1 MIARVNGT
9 ILQRMSDS
17 VVVNVNGLGLRIE
30 SAPRIIAQLP
40 PAGEEL
46 TLFTHLHVRENEL
59 TLFGFNLEEE
69 MHLFSLLITV
79 SGIGPKIAL
88 QVLEALDPSSFAL
101 AVLQGDIKSLT
112 RAKGIGKKGAER
124 IILELKDKVAK
135 SDFVAES
142 ESLAGPEQLAGDN
155 VINDA
160 LNALVVL
167 GYSAKEAEAV
177 ITNLNTSEEDNVES
191 LLRKALR
198 KLSKW

>member
-9 ILQRMSDS
+9 LLQRKNDS
-17 VVVNVNGLGLRIE
+17 VVVNLSGLGLRIE

-40 PAGEEL
+40 ATGEEVAL
-46 TLFTHLHVRENEL
+46 YTHMHVRENEL

-88 QVLEALDPSSFAL
+88 QILEALDPSSFAL
-101 AVLQGDIKSLT
+101 AVLQGDVKSLT
-112 RAKGIGKKGAER
+112 QAKGIGKKGAER

-135 SDFVAES
+135 AGFTVES
-142 ESLAGPEQLAGDN
+142 EFLARPDQLTSTGA
-155 VINDA
+155 VSDA
-160 LNALVVL
+160 INALVVL
-167 GYSAKEAEAV
+167 GYSSKEAEAALK
-177 ITNLNTSEEDNVES
+177 NLSVSEEDDVES

>member
-9 ILQRMSDS
+9 LLQRKNDS
-17 VVVNVNGLGLRIE
+17 VVVNLSGLGLRIE

-40 PAGEEL
+40 ATGEEVAL
-46 TLFTHLHVRENEL
+46 YTHMHVRENEL

-88 QVLEALDPSSFAL
+88 QILEALDPSSFAL
-101 AVLQGDIKSLT
+101 AVLQGDVKSLT
-112 RAKGIGKKGAER
+112 QAKGIGKKGAER

-135 SDFVAES
+135 AGFTVES
-142 ESLAGPEQLAGDN
+142 EFLARPDQLTSTGA
-155 VINDA
+155 VSDA
-160 LNALVVL
+160 INALVVL
-167 GYSAKEAEAV
+167 GYSSKEAEAA
-177 ITNLNTSEEDNVES
+177 IRNLSISEEDDVES

>member
-9 ILQRMSDS
+9 VLQKKNDS
-17 VVVNVNGLGLRIE
+17 VVVNLHGLGLRIE

-40 PAGEEL
+40 TAGGEVAL
-46 TLFTHLHVRENEL
+46 YTHLNVRENEL

-79 SGIGPKIAL
+79 SGIGPKIAMQIL
-88 QVLEALDPSSFAL
+88 QALDPSTFAL
-101 AVLQGDIKSLT
+101 AVLQGDIESLT
-112 RAKGIGKKGAER
+112 QAKGIGKKGAER

-135 SDFVAES
+135 SGFVVEVES
-142 ESLAGPEQLAGDN
+142 QVKPDQLAGDS
-155 VINDA
+155 IISDA
-160 LNALVVL
+160 VNALVVL
-167 GYSAKEAEAV
+167 GYSAKEAESAIKSV
-177 ITNLNTSEEDNVES
+177 PSTQEDDVES

>member
-1 MIARVNGT
+1 MQKKN
-9 ILQRMSDS
+9 DS
-17 VVVNVNGLGLRIE
+17 VVVNLSGLGMRIE

-40 PAGEEL
+40 ATGEEVSL
-46 TLFTHLHVRENEL
+46 YTHLHVRENEL

-88 QVLEALDPSSFAL
+88 QILEALDPSSFAL

-112 RAKGIGKKGAER
+112 QAKGIGKKGAER

-135 SDFVAES
+135 SGFAVETEVPARPD
-142 ESLAGPEQLAGDN
+142 QLASTGA
-155 VINDA
+155 VNDA
-160 LNALVVL
+160 INALVVL
-167 GYSAKEAEAV
+167 GYSSKEAEAALK
-177 ITNLNTSEEDNVES
+177 NLSVSEEDDVES

>member
-9 ILQRMSDS
+9 LLQRKNDS
-17 VVVNVNGLGLRIE
+17 VVVNLSGLGLRIE

-40 PAGEEL
+40 ATGEEVAL
-46 TLFTHLHVRENEL
+46 YTHMHVRENEL

-88 QVLEALDPSSFAL
+88 QILEALDPSSFAL
-101 AVLQGDIKSLT
+101 AVLQGDVKSLT
-112 RAKGIGKKGAER
+112 QAKGIGKKGAER

-135 SDFVAES
+135 AGFTVES
-142 ESLAGPEQLAGDN
+142 EFLARPDQLASTGA
-155 VINDA
+155 VSDA
-160 LNALVVL
+160 INALVVL
-167 GYSAKEAEAV
+167 GYSSKEAEAALR
-177 ITNLNTSEEDNVES
+177 NLSVSEEDDVES

>member
-9 ILQRMSDS
+9 LLQRKNDS
-17 VVVNVNGLGLRIE
+17 VVVNLSGLGLRIE

-40 PAGEEL
+40 ATGEEVAL
-46 TLFTHLHVRENEL
+46 YTHMHVRENEL

-88 QVLEALDPSSFAL
+88 QILEALDPSSFAL
-101 AVLQGDIKSLT
+101 AVLQGDVKSLT
-112 RAKGIGKKGAER
+112 QAKGIGKKGAER

-135 SDFVAES
+135 AGFTVES
-142 ESLAGPEQLAGDN
+142 EFLARPDQLASTGA
-155 VINDA
+155 VSDA
-160 LNALVVL
+160 INALVVL
-167 GYSAKEAEAV
+167 GYSSKEAEAALK
-177 ITNLNTSEEDNVES
+177 NLSVSEEDDVES

>member
-9 ILQRMSDS
+9 LLQRKNDS
-17 VVVNVNGLGLRIE
+17 VVVNLSGLGLRIE

-40 PAGEEL
+40 ATGEEVAL
-46 TLFTHLHVRENEL
+46 YTHMHVRENEL

-88 QVLEALDPSSFAL
+88 QILEALDPSSFAL
-101 AVLQGDIKSLT
+101 AVLQGDVKSLT
-112 RAKGIGKKGAER
+112 QAKGIGKKGAER

-135 SDFVAES
+135 AGFTVES
-142 ESLAGPEQLAGDN
+142 EFLARPDQLTSTGA
-155 VINDA
+155 VSDA
-160 LNALVVL
+160 INALVVL
-167 GYSAKEAEAV
+167 GYSSKEAEAALR
-177 ITNLNTSEEDNVES
+177 NLSVSEEDDVES

>member
-9 ILQRMSDS
+9 LLQRKNDS
-17 VVVNVNGLGLRIE
+17 VVVNLSGLGLRIE

-40 PAGEEL
+40 ATGEEVAL
-46 TLFTHLHVRENEL
+46 YTHMHVRENEL

-88 QVLEALDPSSFAL
+88 QILEALDPSSFAL
-101 AVLQGDIKSLT
+101 AVLQGDVKSLT
-112 RAKGIGKKGAER
+112 QAKGIGKKGAER

-135 SDFVAES
+135 DGFTVES
-142 ESLAGPEQLAGDN
+142 EFLARPDQLTSTGA
-155 VINDA
+155 VSDA
-160 LNALVVL
+160 INALVVL
-167 GYSAKEAEAV
+167 GYSSKEAEAALK
-177 ITNLNTSEEDNVES
+177 NLSVSEEDDVES

>member
-9 ILQRMSDS
+9 LLQRKNDS
-17 VVVNVNGLGLRIE
+17 VVVNLSGLGLRIE

-40 PAGEEL
+40 ATGEEVAL
-46 TLFTHLHVRENEL
+46 YTHMHVRENEL

-88 QVLEALDPSSFAL
+88 QILEALDPSSFAL
-101 AVLQGDIKSLT
+101 AVLQGDVKSLT
-112 RAKGIGKKGAER
+112 QAKGIGKKGAER

-135 SDFVAES
+135 AGFTVES
-142 ESLAGPEQLAGDN
+142 ELLARPDQLASTGA
-155 VINDA
+155 VSDA
-160 LNALVVL
+160 INALVVL
-167 GYSAKEAEAV
+167 GYSSKEAEAALK
-177 ITNLNTSEEDNVES
+177 NLSVSEEDDVES

>member
-1 MIARVNGT
+1 MIARVYGNL
-9 ILQRMSDS
+9 LQRDTES
-17 VVVNVNGLGLRIE
+17 VVVRFSGLGLRIQ

-40 PAGEEL
+40 APGEEVAL
-46 TLFTHLHVRENEL
+46 YTHLHVRENEL

-88 QVLEALDPSSFAL
+88 QILEAMDPGTFAL
-101 AVLQGDIKSLT
+101 AVLQSDIKSLT
-112 RAKGIGKKGAER
+112 QAKGIGKKGAER

-135 SDFVAES
+135 SEFVAEADF
-142 ESLAGPEQLAGDN
+142 LTGTDQLAASSL
-155 VINDA
+155 VNDA
-160 LNALVVL
+160 INALVVL
-167 GYSAKEAEAV
+167 GYSAKEAETALKSLS
-177 ITNLNTSEEDNVES
+177 ITEEDDLES